1 MVDDRDDGRPAP
13 ISSGSRDCR
22 ILVHSANVTLV
33 VQADFAIAAS
43 ALVDHD
49 LPRRHRHLCDH
60 GHRWRGLLRNDDVIG
75 DWTAK
80 DRDGNFAP
88 SSILQF
94 GVVEALGQDQAEAV
108 PAGHFSLK
116 ITGHQRHHRRIRS
129 RSSWWCGTWQSRGG
143 RSSRR
148 AGAAVAVAAAGPFRR
163 DAAAATRLARSGASP
178 PVAQRKRVRRVA
190 GRALAVIRQVDTGHG
205 VVVSRRRIRSA
216 AAETR
221 RSEHD
226 VPADRI
232 ALGSGSADLLRTLA
246 GAYLD
251 PRRGLIVAH
260 PTCDVISRWAVGQV
274 ARIRRVPLE
283 ANWSHDLAAML
294 RSCDDT
300 TAIVYVCNPNNPTG
314 SLTRRADI
322 DSFLAALPATTL
334 LIVDE
339 AYHDYVIAG
348 DDHASFLDRP
358 VDDERIIV
366 VRSFSKAYA
375 LAGLRVGYVVASPR
389 VVERMVEA
397 AGSPTVSSTAALAAA
412 AALDDRSHLRS
423 VVSRVADDRQE
434 FYNQANARMLR
445 VIDSHANFV
454 MLNTTRRAADIV
466 NHFARNGIA
475 LPTPVEP
482 LGEYVRVTLGAASDM
497 QAFWRVWDLMSMA
510 HTL

>member
-1 MVDDRDDGRPAP
+1 MTV
-13 ISSGSRDCR
+13 SRR
-22 ILVHSANVTLV
+22 TL
-33 VQADFAIAAS
+33 
-43 ALVDHD
+43 L
-49 LPRRHRHLCDH
+49 
-60 GHRWRGLLRNDDVIG
+60 
-75 DWTAK
+75 
-80 DRDGNFAP
+80 
-88 SSILQF
+88 
-94 GVVEALGQDQAEAV
+94 
-108 PAGHFSLK
+108 
-116 ITGHQRHHRRIRS
+116 
-129 RSSWWCGTWQSRGG
+129 
-143 RSSRR
+143 RR
-148 AGAAVAVAAAGPFRR
+148 AGAAVAVAAAGPFRL
-163 DAAAATRLARSGASP
+163 DTAAATRLRGPAPVRLSLNESAYGASP
-178 PVAQRKRVRRVA
+178 D
-190 GRALAVIRQVDTGHG
+190 ALSVLRQVDAGTVSLYPDVEYEALRQRLG
-205 VVVSRRRIRSA
+205 VKHR
-216 AAETR
+216 
-221 RSEHD
+221 
-226 VPADRI
+226 VPAERI

-251 PRRGLIVAH
+251 PRKSLIVAH
-260 PTCDVISRWAVGQV
+260 PTCDVISRWGRRAGT
-274 ARIRRVPLE
+274 AIRRVPLA

-322 DSFLAALPATTL
+322 DAFLRALPATTL

-339 AYHDYVIAG
+339 AYHDYANAG

-358 VDDERIIV
+358 VDDDRIVV
-366 VRSFSKAYA
+366 VRSFSKAYG
-375 LAGLRVGYVVASPR
+375 LAGLRVGYVVASPG
-389 VVERMVEA
+389 VLERMAEA
-397 AGSPTVSSTAALAAA
+397 AGSPTISSTAALAAA

-482 LGEYVRVTLGAASDM
+482 LGEYVRVTLAAASDM